1 MIMKKVFSDEDLV
14 KNLSLYYLNRHLKK
28 KPIERYHR
36 QIDNSQLHDRDKYKK
51 KAEILLLNSF
61 LHHFPEIQFENLT
74 CESPDFIA
82 NIKNKKIG
90 IELTE
95 VINHLEIK
103 KIESQLNKIF
113 RQAEILLEQED
124 TAKYRGVYFLEFH
137 HLSKIDLLEKQN
149 EMVFSIVK
157 SIRQNKSYGY
167 VKKIRKSPHRRN
179 VFITPDFTMGLF
191 DELSSEKIIELIE
204 KKNEKFP
211 YYDRSVEECWLVIVS
226 DMNSLASRYTFIQN
240 KENLHQIKSPFHK
253 IFHLE
258 NLCGNLTMIK

>member
-28 KPIERYHR
+28 KPIEHYHR

-82 NIKNKKIG
+82 NFNNKKIG

-137 HLSKIDLLEKQN
+137 HLSKIDLLEKHN

-211 YYDRSVEECWLVIVS
+211 YYDRTVEECWLVIVS

>member
-1 MIMKKVFSDEDLV
+1 MKKVFSEEDLI

-36 QIDNSQLHDRDKYKK
+36 QIDDSQLHDRDKYKK

-61 LHHFPEIQFENLT
+61 LHHFPEVQFENLI

-82 NIKNKKIG
+82 SFHDKKIG

-124 TAKYRGVYFLEFH
+124 TSKFRGVYFLEFH
-137 HLSKIDLLEKQN
+137 NLSKIDLLEKQD
-149 EMVFSIVK
+149 EIVQNIRK
-157 SIRQNKSYGY
+157 CIRQNKCSGF

-179 VFITPDFTMGLF
+179 VFITHDFTMGLF
-191 DELSSEKIIELIE
+191 DELASEKIIGLIE

-211 YYDRSVEECWLVIVS
+211 YYDRSVDECWLVIVS

-240 KENLHQIKSPFHK
+240 KENLQEIESPFHK

-258 NLCGNLTMIK
+258 NLCGNLTNIK

>member
-1 MIMKKVFSDEDLV
+1 MKKVFSEEDLI

-36 QIDNSQLHDRDKYKK
+36 QIDDSELHDRDKYKK
-51 KAEILLLNSF
+51 KGEILLLNSF
-61 LHHFPEIQFENLT
+61 LHHFPDVHFENLT

-82 NIKNKKIG
+82 SFNNKKIG

-103 KIESQLNKIF
+103 KTESQLNKIF

-124 TAKYRGVYFLEFH
+124 TAKFRGVYFLEFQ
-137 HLSKIDLLEKQN
+137 HLSRIDLIAQQEELVQD
-149 EMVFSIVK
+149 
-157 SIRQNKSYGY
+157 IRRCIRKNKAYGS

-179 VFITPDFTMGLF
+179 VFITHDFNMGLF
-191 DELSSEKIIELIE
+191 DELSSEKIIEIIE
-204 KKNEKFP
+204 KKNGKYQ
-211 YYDRSVEECWLVIVS
+211 YYDRSVDECWLVIVS
-226 DMNSLASRYTFIQN
+226 DMNSLASRYTFIQD
-240 KENLHQIKSPFHK
+240 KENLAQIQSPFHK

-258 NLCGNLTMIK
+258 NLCGNLTNIK

>member
-1 MIMKKVFSDEDLV
+1 MKKVFSEEDLI

-28 KPIERYHR
+28 KPIARYHR
-36 QIDNSQLHDRDKYKK
+36 QIDDSQLHDRDKYKK
-51 KAEILLLNSF
+51 KTEILLLNSF
-61 LHHFPEIQFENLT
+61 LHHFPEVQFENLT

-82 NIKNKKIG
+82 SFKNKKIG

-113 RQAEILLEQED
+113 RQAELLLEQED
-124 TAKYRGVYFLEFH
+124 TAKFRGVYFLEFRN
-137 HLSKIDLLEKQN
+137 LSKIDLLEKQ
-149 EMVFSIVK
+149 EEIVQN
-157 SIRQNKSYGY
+157 IRKCISQNKSYGY

-179 VFITPDFTMGLF
+179 VFITHDFTMGLF
-191 DELSSEKIIELIE
+191 DELASEKIIGLIE

-211 YYDRSVEECWLVIVS
+211 YYDRSVDECWLVIVS

-240 KENLHQIKSPFHK
+240 KENLQQIQSPFHK

-258 NLCGNLTMIK
+258 NLCGNLTNIK